1 MKPSTGHL
9 EATWAK
15 ALVIDNGTT
24 MFCFV
29 TFDAIG
35 ADGTILK
42 MAYDIAAEQGLK
54 VPFENVA
61 LHGSHTHSGPAG
73 ITDEFLWEF
82 APAMDL
88 VVPELQSLAANSI
101 AEAMLEAQKN
111 LQPASMGIGVSGAGS
126 RVVTCIVMFLH
137 CDHILSHTCR
147 CRTASWSHCQPP
159 S

>member
-1 MKPSTGHL
+1 MKPSIGHL
-9 EATWAK
+9 EATWTK

-24 MFCFV
+24 TFCFV

-35 ADGTILK
+35 ADGTIVK
-42 MAYDIAAEQGLK
+42 MAYDIAAEKGFR

-88 VVPELQSLAANSI
+88 VVPELQSLSANYV

-111 LQPASMGIGVSGAGS
+111 LQPASMGIGAPVAGLLHSHMYCAIPTS
-126 RVVTCIVMFLH
+126 R
-137 CDHILSHTCR
+137 
-147 CRTASWSHCQPP
+147 
-159 S
+159 

>member
-1 MKPSTGHL
+1 MKPSVGHL

-24 MFCFV
+24 IFCFA

-42 MAYDIAAEQGLK
+42 MAYDIAAEKGFR

-88 VVPELQSLAANSI
+88 VVPELQSLSANYL

-111 LQPASMGIGVSGAGS
+111 LQPASMGIGAPVVGLLQSHMYCAVPTS
-126 RVVTCIVMFLH
+126 R
-137 CDHILSHTCR
+137 
-147 CRTASWSHCQPP
+147 
-159 S
+159 